1 MTLLRE
7 ARLAWRGL
15 VQTPGYTAAFVLTL
29 GLGIGANTAIF
40 SVVRGIW
47 LRPLPHTNGDR
58 LVYLRHSARAAGFDN
73 VFFSVPEIEDIRTQ
87 ASSFEGVVEFS
98 SMTFTM
104 QGLDQPRRVTA
115 GVVTANY
122 FEVMGLGAIE
132 GRLIAGRDDG
142 ETVDAVAVLTEEF
155 WRQTFGAD
163 PGVVGRVIRMDR
175 LSVEIVG
182 VLEPAP
188 PYPERTD
195 MYVNMAASPHHLG
208 ATMTQ
213 NRLHRM
219 TEVFARLAPGATVE
233 RAAVEVDEIS
243 RRLHVEYPAAYDSS
257 QGYRIS
263 VTTLRKQLAS
273 RAATTVL
280 VLLAVTG
287 LVLIIACANVANLTL
302 ARVMR
307 RQGELAIRVSLGAS
321 AWRIRRQLLV
331 ESLIPSLVGALL
343 GCLIAYASV
352 DLLTTYAA
360 RYSAQ
365 ASEIAVD
372 GVVLSVA
379 LLVGVLAAVSFAL
392 LPRLPSASST
402 RPDGARVAGGTSG
415 RRVQRLL
422 VVSQVAVCSILLVG
436 AGLLLRTLYN
446 LQAAD
451 GGLDLE
457 DVLTV
462 EMPSPPNRDQPGQRL
477 AYFRTILEKARS
489 LPGVQSAAFA
499 PRVPLRE
506 VPGGPAGG
514 LIAMELEFENEPVP
528 PGSPPPRGDFRPVSP
543 DYFGTVGLSLLD
555 GRLFDEADR
564 EGSQLVVVIN
574 RAMAERYFGG
584 RDAVGHRL
592 AWRGFGV
599 QAMGL
604 DGGWRRIV
612 GVVSDSN
619 DYGMTAA
626 PPLVAYQPARARN
639 VGRRHAAR
647 ADSEACFGRG
657 PARFDRA
664 GSRARA
670 ADRASGPARRGVRR
684 GDRAAAA
691 QRDAR
696 RELRTP
702 RSRHLSRGCRGRVG
716 VRREPARER
725 TRYSRGTG
733 SRSPQ
738 AGDDDHRRRRF
749 VDCDRAARRW
759 RSRSGRRS
767 ARTGIAL
774 WCGGNG
780 RAHARRSGS
789 RDDGRGGDRVGRSR
803 LARVEHRSGPGAPRR
818 LAGVVRRAQ
827 RSNGFVGESEMT
839 IAPTDKPTLQKPL
852 RLWPGVVLVALQW
865 LGWWAVPIV
874 VPDATFYGIL
884 GGLLA
889 GPVLLVWWAF
899 FSRAPRFERWGAV
912 ALVIVAMAA
921 TPRLLHESVAK
932 GNMGM
937 QFFLWGIPVV
947 SLAFVA
953 WAVASRRLADRPRRA
968 ALVATI
974 LLACGVFTLVR
985 SKGVTGDGMPEFTWR
1000 WTETAEQRLLAQA
1013 SDESV
1018 AIAPSP
1024 AAPEMPDE
1032 PPPTVDGDDSAALA
1046 GPPRAEVSSPAIL
1059 EDARVASVSTSP
1071 AREAD
1076 AEWPG
1081 FRGPDRTGIVP
1092 GLRIETDWSTSPP
1105 VRAVAPPDR
1114 AGRFVL
1120 RGRRRSPLYARA
1132 AR

>member
-1 MTLLRE
+1 MTAGAGGAERSAAATVERYCEELRHQLALSLRIPPDHPGLDRIVDEARAHLQDSTAEAAENGRSRTDAITSFGSPRAVAMAYRTSGAPHFARPAAGASRRRLARLRENGMTLLRE

-626 PPLVAYQPARARN
+626 PPLVAYQPLAQETWAGGTLLVRTPKPASAAAPLVSIVRDLEPEQPIVRVATLAEVYEEEIGPQRLN
-639 VGRRHAAR
+639 ATLVASFALLALVISAVGVGGVLA
-647 ADSEACFGRG
+647 FGVSQRVKELG
-657 PARFDRA
+657 I
-664 GSRARA
+664 RA
-670 ADRASGPARRGVRR
+670 ALGADRRRLVMMIIAEGGSLTAIGLLVGGGVALGGARLV
-684 GDRAAAA
+684 
-691 QRDAR
+691 
-696 RELRTP
+696 REL
-702 RSRHLSRGCRGRVG
+702 LFG
-716 VRREPARER
+716 V
-725 TRYSRGTG
+725 
-733 SRSPQ
+733 
-738 AGDDDHRRRRF
+738 
-749 VDCDRAARRW
+749 AA
-759 RSRSGRRS
+759 
-767 ARTGIAL
+767 T
-774 WCGGNG
+774 
-780 RAHARRSGS
+780 
-789 RDDGRGGDRVGRSR
+789 DG
-803 LARVEHRSGPGAPRR
+803 LT
-818 LAGVVRRAQ
+818 LAGVALV
-827 RSNGFVGESEMT
+827 MM
-839 IAPTDKPTLQKPL
+839 
-852 RLWPGVVLVALQW
+852 GV
-865 LGWWAVPIV
+865 AVTASV
-874 VPDATFYGIL
+874 VPA
-884 GGLLA
+884 
-889 GPVLLVWWAF
+889 W
-899 FSRAPRFERWGAV
+899 RASN
-912 ALVIVAMAA
+912 I
-921 TPRLLHESVAK
+921 
-932 GNMGM
+932 
-937 QFFLWGIPVV
+937 
-947 SLAFVA
+947 
-953 WAVASRRLADRPRRA
+953 D
-968 ALVATI
+968 
-974 LLACGVFTLVR
+974 
-985 SKGVTGDGMPEFTWR
+985 
-1000 WTETAEQRLLAQA
+1000 
-1013 SDESV
+1013 
-1018 AIAPSP
+1018 
-1024 AAPEMPDE
+1024 
-1032 PPPTVDGDDSAALA
+1032 
-1046 GPPRAEVSSPAIL
+1046 
-1059 EDARVASVSTSP
+1059 P
-1071 AREAD
+1071 ARALRAD
-1076 AEWPG
+1076 
-1081 FRGPDRTGIVP
+1081 
-1092 GLRIETDWSTSPP
+1092 
-1105 VRAVAPPDR
+1105 
-1114 AGRFVL
+1114 
-1120 RGRRRSPLYARA
+1120 
-1132 AR
+1132 